1 MTRTLAAALALVGLV
16 AVVQSFRLAAEQ
28 REHAETREAHAVQ
41 LSLLGDMARQAEADQ
56 RAEEQRRAAAAEE
69 VIREAAEREAQAR
82 ADAAAA
88 GAVADRLRRQIA
100 ALTARGGAPS
110 GGTATA
116 PAGPPAG
123 DPIGVL
129 ADVLERADRRAGIL
143 AEYADTA
150 RSAGLACERAYD
162 SLRP

>member
-1 MTRTLAAALALVGLV
+1 MTRTLIATGLV
-16 AVVQSFRLAAEQ
+16 LFTLLGVQTIRLAAEQ
-28 REHAETREAHAVQ
+28 RQHAETRESHAVQ
-41 LSLLGDMARQAEADQ
+41 MQVLGDMARQAEADR

-82 ADAAAA
+82 ADAVAA

-100 ALTARGGAPS
+100 ALTARGGSAGRDPAAAS
-110 GGTATA
+110 
-116 PAGPPAG
+116 AGPPAG

-143 AEYADTA
+143 AEYADSA